1 MLQVTV
7 CHQPILTTTM
17 VCVQTGSPKKQPK
30 DDDVHEL
37 EDVVINKPSIQ
48 QQPQTIGYKDI
59 QHLAFGFRHIVEI
72 DHLHGLFNLKKLQ
85 LDNNC
90 LTKIEN
96 LDHLVCHFCHFSLA
110 RQAVHTLMP
119 VGLLAGQL
127 NLVGLVL
134 QQHQQAGM
142 PQQAD

>member
-1 MLQVTV
+1 M
-7 CHQPILTTTM
+7 
-17 VCVQTGSPKKQPK
+17 QTGSPKKQPK
-30 DDDVHEL
+30 DDNLHEL

-48 QQPQTIGYKDI
+48 QQPQTVGYKDI

-72 DHLHGLFNLKKLQ
+72 DHLHGLVNLKKLQ

-96 LDHLVCHFCHFSLA
+96 LDHLVRKLFSLPLC
-110 RQAVHTLMP
+110 QTGCTHSVMP

-127 NLVGLVL
+127 NLAGLVL
-134 QQHQQAGM
+134 QQHQQAGR
-142 PQQAD
+142 PQQADQAH